1 MTNSQNLKILY
12 LVNVDWFFISHRLPI
27 ALELIKRGF
36 EVHIACKV
44 TKHESFLISQGLI
57 VHELEMPRSSTN
69 PISFLNTFGKIYSVL
84 KMIKPDI
91 LHLITIK
98 PVLIGGIAARLCKVP
113 SVVVAISGLGFI
125 YVASG
130 IFAKI
135 RKLLISI
142 LYKISLKHPNIK
154 IIFQNTSDLHEIN
167 QILPLSEHQHL
178 IIPGSG
184 INLEQYTNEIL
195 SSADKANPIVLMAS
209 RMLRDKGVIEFIRA
223 ARYVKN
229 LKPNVRF
236 VLAGMIDQDNP
247 TGISED
253 FLMSHQ
259 EEGYI
264 EYWGHQENMSKLLQ
278 SSSMVVLPS
287 YREGMPKIL
296 LEAAAAGRA
305 VITTDVPGCRDA
317 IIENIT
323 GLLVQPKNYKLL
335 ADSIMYLLNNPSA
348 RTAMGLAGRKLAVEK
363 FDIEDVISQH
373 LLCYQ
378 ELLS

>member
-1 MTNSQNLKILY
+1 M
-12 LVNVDWFFISHRLPI
+12 
-27 ALELIKRGF
+27 
-36 EVHIACKV
+36 
-44 TKHESFLISQGLI
+44 
-57 VHELEMPRSSTN
+57 
-69 PISFLNTFGKIYSVL
+69 
-84 KMIKPDI
+84 
-91 LHLITIK
+91 
-98 PVLIGGIAARLCKVP
+98 
-113 SVVVAISGLGFI
+113 
-125 YVASG
+125 
-130 IFAKI
+130 
-135 RKLLISI
+135 
-142 LYKISLKHPNIK
+142 K

-167 QILPLSEHQHL
+167 QILPLSEHQHV